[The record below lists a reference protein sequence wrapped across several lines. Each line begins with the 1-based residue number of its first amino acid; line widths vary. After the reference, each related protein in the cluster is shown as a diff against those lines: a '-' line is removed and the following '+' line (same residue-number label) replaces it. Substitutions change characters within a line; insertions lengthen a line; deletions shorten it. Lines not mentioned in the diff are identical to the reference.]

1 MTEAGHTVV
10 CCAGGEIPSYL
21 TVVARGDHGGYMQHA
36 EQEGKA
42 IYTKDELL
50 AKIRTSLGG
59 RAAEIVYYGEND
71 GISSGASGDLDSA
84 TYTAKRI
91 VCTYGMDE
99 SVGLASTDIDDAS
112 MSAEA
117 RAAVGR
123 ILREQMEETI
133 RIVSENRNK
142 IDALVGELMVKNH
155 LSGAEIEKIMKD

>member
-1 MTEAGHTVV
+1 
-10 CCAGGEIPSYL
+10 
-21 TVVARGDHGGYMQHA
+21 MQHA